1 MQRRICREMSNHFK
15 GLSLPLQK
23 VIDLGEIDRWLRGV
37 AELVPQ
43 RSDARAPAPA
53 NGQTDGIDVSFHD
66 FNSHCLHFGN
76 SHLITCGDIER
87 MVGFRQLLTTAS
99 QRNVRL
105 DICDHGGGHLEV
117 NFAPDEPFRASRVFG
132 ASYSN
137 VLPVIFARGQRA
149 AERV

>member
-1 MQRRICREMSNHFK
+1 MPNHFK

-43 RSDARAPAPA
+43 RSDSGGERAAEE
-53 NGQTDGIDVSFHD
+53 THGITVSFHD

-76 SHLITCGDIER
+76 SHLITCADIER
-87 MVGFRQLLTTAS
+87 MVGFRQLLAAS
-99 QRNVRL
+99 SQKNIRL

-117 NFAPDEPFRASRVFG
+117 SFSPEEPFRASRIFG

-137 VLPVIFARGQRA
+137 VLPVIFNRGQSSMRA
-149 AERV
+149 T